1 MFIQKARNKK
11 AVMPNMVHSGVPNME
26 YYPIFGDI
34 FDIDLNVFTLIET
47 YPIAKNKHF
56 KMYCQKI

>member
-1 MFIQKARNKK
+1 
-11 AVMPNMVHSGVPNME
+11 MPNMVHSGVPNME